1 MVLINASKKMKIIF
15 SVNQYSTKRIKVI
28 FSINPDSTLWTTI
41 ESIHT
46 RLGSDQEDI
55 KDIPLEDFII
65 EAMID
70 VQAEL
75 DLADIDYS
83 GWTTLTNVPN
93 MIRKAVTY
101 GAIEILIARKLQSFK
116 SRVIPY
122 AGPVRFEAIE
132 RDATKAI
139 DYFHSK
145 MQISLDKY
153 IAKSQ
158 GGKIIM
164 SSTEDEEPVFSMED
178 IEDTVQ
184 GAEEE
189 SWYTW
194 LLSG

>member
-1 MVLINASKKMKIIF
+1 MVLINASKKMKVIF
-15 SVNQYSTKRIKVI
+15 NINHYSTKRMKVV

-46 RLGSDQEDI
+46 RLGTDQEDI
-55 KDIPLEDFII
+55 KDIPLEDFIE

-83 GWTTLTNVPN
+83 GWVTLTNVPN

-132 RDATKAI
+132 RDSIKAI

-145 MQISLDKY
+145 MQTSLDKY

-184 GAEEE
+184 GEDEE

-194 LLSG
+194 LLHG